1 MPFYSIF
8 AELFYEFAFIGS
20 YLNEKKQESGETSA
34 RAADGDL
41 VYQYY
46 DGADTPWVG
55 YALCADSSQLTEK
68 LT

>member
-41 VYQYY
+41 VYQYH
-46 DGADTPWVG
+46 DGADSDRVSGTLGANRP
-55 YALCADSSQLTEK
+55 
-68 LT
+68 